1 MSKVAGKKA
10 KFSFSGVALE
20 DEINTVG
27 MTVNQNLPEVTAL
40 SDPGNQHVEGL
51 TNSTFDVS
59 GAADFA
65 AGQGDATIFSA
76 IGTGKKPVV
85 FNPTGVAPANANA
98 PHYKGDVLVSSYSI
112 TADVAGHVG
121 YSASF
126 QVSGAVTR
134 ATA

>member
-1 MSKVAGKKA
+1 MAKVAGKKA

-20 DEINTVG
+20 DEINSVG

-40 SDPGNQHVEGL
+40 SDPGNEHVEGL

-65 AGQGDATIFSA
+65 AAQGDATIFAA

-85 FNPTGVAPANANA
+85 LNPTGVTPASTNA

-121 YSASF
+121 YSTSF